1 MPIVQSRPAYRLF
14 TDVKAQGADEVQP
27 TAGGGTG
34 AGDIAAV
41 LGNFRFDQY
50 DIQHV
55 LALLFHAAIIVF
67 QNPENFNSNLVEK
80 SQKIQISCQI
90 RGVASVFARFHGLVL
105 F

>member
-1 MPIVQSRPAYRLF
+1 MPIVQSRPAHRLF

-27 TAGGGTG
+27 AAGGGTG